1 MPTTVQFRRGTT
13 SQNNSFTGAAGEI
26 TINTTKKTAVVH
38 DGSSAGGSTLISE
51 NDEGYWSAV
60 ANTDID
66 SAIENVDTWSAST
79 YRSAKYVYQV
89 SNTDKTESQSG
100 EILIVHDGTT
110 AYLTEY
116 AKMATGNNDLV
127 TFTVDINSGN
137 VRLRAQAQAPNSAL
151 KARRLLQTV

>member
-13 SQNNSFTGAAGEI
+13 GQNNSFTGAAGEI

-38 DGSSAGGSTLISE
+38 DGSTAGGSTLISE

-60 ANTDID
+60 TNTDID
-66 SAIENVDTWSAST
+66 SAIENVDSWSAST

-89 SNTDKTESQSG
+89 SNTDKTEYQSG
-100 EILIVHDGTT
+100 EILVIHDGTT

-116 AKMATGNNDLV
+116 AKMATGNNDLI

>member
-60 ANTDID
+60 TNTDID
-66 SAIENVDTWSAST
+66 SAIENVDSWSAST

-89 SNTDKTESQSG
+89 SNTDKTEYQSG
-100 EILIVHDGTT
+100 EILVIHDGTT

>member
-1 MPTTVQFRRGTT
+1 MPTQVQFRRGTT

-51 NDEGYWSAV
+51 NDEGYWTEV
-60 ANTDID
+60 TNTDVD
-66 SAIENVDTWSAST
+66 SAIENIDTWSTTT
-79 YRSAKYVYQV
+79 YRSAKYVYQI
-89 SNTDKTESQSG
+89 SNADKTEYQSG

-110 AYLTEY
+110 ALITEY
-116 AKMATGNNDLV
+116 AKITTGNDDLI
-127 TFTVDINSGN
+127 TFTVDINSGS
-137 VRLRAQAQAPNSAL
+137 VRLRGQANTPNSVF

>member
-60 ANTDID
+60 TNTDID

-89 SNTDKTESQSG
+89 SNTDKTEYQSG

>member
-66 SAIENVDTWSAST
+66 SAIENIDSWSAST

-89 SNTDKTESQSG
+89 SNTDKTEYQSG
-100 EILIVHDGTT
+100 EILVLHDGTT

-137 VRLRAQAQAPNSAL
+137 VRLRAQAQTPNSAL

>member
-38 DGSSAGGSTLISE
+38 DGSTAGGSTLISE

-60 ANTDID
+60 TNTDID
-66 SAIENVDTWSAST
+66 SAIENVDSWSAST

-89 SNTDKTESQSG
+89 SNTDKTEYQSG
-100 EILIVHDGTT
+100 EILVIHDGTT

-116 AKMATGNNDLV
+116 AKMATGNNDLI

>member
-89 SNTDKTESQSG
+89 SNTDKTEYQSG

>member
-66 SAIENVDTWSAST
+66 SAIENIDSWSAST

-89 SNTDKTESQSG
+89 SNTDKTEYQSG
-100 EILIVHDGTT
+100 EILVLHDGTT

>member
-66 SAIENVDTWSAST
+66 SAIENVDSWSAST

-89 SNTDKTESQSG
+89 SNTDKTEYQSG
-100 EILIVHDGTT
+100 EILVLHDGTT

>member
-38 DGSSAGGSTLISE
+38 DGTSAGGSTLISE

-89 SNTDKTESQSG
+89 SNTDKTEYQSG
-100 EILIVHDGTT
+100 EILVVHDGTT

>member
-66 SAIENVDTWSAST
+66 SAIENIDSWSAST

-89 SNTDKTESQSG
+89 SNTDKTEYQSG

>member
-89 SNTDKTESQSG
+89 SNTDKTEYQSG
-100 EILIVHDGTT
+100 EILVVHDGTT

>member
-26 TINTTKKTAVVH
+26 TINTTKKTAVVY

-89 SNTDKTESQSG
+89 SNTDKTEYQSG

>member
-1 MPTTVQFRRGTT
+1 MPTTVKFRRGTT

-89 SNTDKTESQSG
+89 SNTDKTEYQSG
-100 EILIVHDGTT
+100 EILVVHDGTT